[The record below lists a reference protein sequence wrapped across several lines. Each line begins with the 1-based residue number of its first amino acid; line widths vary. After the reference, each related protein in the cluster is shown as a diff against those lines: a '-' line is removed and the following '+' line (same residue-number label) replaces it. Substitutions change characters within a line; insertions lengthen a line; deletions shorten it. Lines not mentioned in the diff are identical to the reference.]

1 MSSWCAARPTRR
13 GGAAAVDQG
22 QLPRVVFMQV
32 SLEALELWDVVEEVS
47 KDRTKDRR
55 ALVAIL

>member
-1 MSSWCAARPTRR
+1 
-13 GGAAAVDQG
+13 
-22 QLPRVVFMQV
+22 MQV